1 MSFRVSEGFCSSS
14 MAVIGYGDEDA
25 DHKVMEGIVDF
36 QILGKVFWLGASV
49 SAVWVE
55 KLVSR
60 A

>member
-1 MSFRVSEGFCSSS
+1 MRGF
-14 MAVIGYGDEDA
+14 VLPPWREIGYGDEDA
-25 DHKVMEGIVDF
+25 DHKVMEGIIDF
-36 QILGKVFWLGASV
+36 QMLGKVFWLGASM